1 MKYEYTKTKLKL
13 NCYNIRYY
21 MFTEREKFI
30 AHVSSMIELFDFSRN
45 QGIDVPMTD
54 QIKQIDSDRNE
65 YFSEIS
71 TENMMQIVLD
81 CYEVRGNYL
90 KQLEKETPD
99 MESNLDLGDVVSQHK
114 FNLDAQSIS
123 DNNSKNDEDA

>member
-1 MKYEYTKTKLKL
+1 
-13 NCYNIRYY
+13 

-45 QGIDVPMTD
+45 QGIDVPMTN
-54 QIKQIDSDRNE
+54 QIKKIDSNRNE

-71 TENMMQIVLD
+71 TEDMMQIVLD

-90 KQLEKETPD
+90 KQLEKENPD

-114 FNLDAQSIS
+114 FNLDAQSLS
-123 DNNSKNDEDA
+123 DSNSKNNEDT